1 MNMTTLFVTHDYTE
15 IPYLA
20 SEVAVLNDGRIVKY
34 GTVREILGDEIL
46 QRGIWAPWE
55 S

>member
-20 SEVAVLNDGRIVKY
+20 SDVSVLFEGKIKKT
-34 GTVREILGDEIL
+34 GTVKEIFGEEIFEKRSL
-46 QRGIWAPWE
+46 TPWE
-55 S
+55 D